1 MLVIRYQRVELYA
14 LKFLVTHDN
23 GSEIVSIRRLALI
36 RSKLKSL
43 KSSPSKIMSVR
54 KSLAKKVL
62 TNIWA
67 KVV

>member
-36 RSKLKSL
+36 RSKLKS
-43 KSSPSKIMSVR
+43 SPSKIMSVR